1 MMGLACWHHGP
12 ASAPPGVSQCV
23 VYRFSLQIRFPLS
36 SPSWTSVSCC
46 VPPWGHPRVHGGYE
60 LGSQS
65 HLAALA
71 APCQSPTG
79 QTGGSAGALSSRQGP
94 GVEDLVPGV
103 PAVACPQQVRGGALS
118 QENARH
124 LWTGPAALWSRP

>member
-1 MMGLACWHHGP
+1 MMGLACWRHSP

-46 VPPWGHPRVHGGYE
+46 APPWEHPRVLGGYE

-71 APCQSPTG
+71 APRQSPTG
-79 QTGGSAGALSSRQGP
+79 QTGGLSSRQGP
-94 GVEDLVPGV
+94 GVEDLVPGI
-103 PAVACPQQVRGGALS
+103 PAVACPQQVRGRALS

-124 LWTGPAALWSRP
+124 L